1 MFKILEVF
9 WRFLL
14 LGCTSFGGPAAHL
27 GYFQK
32 TFVQDLKWLEQEA
45 YAQLIA
51 LSQFLPG
58 PGSSQVGFAIGLKR
72 AGIAGGIAAFLG
84 FTLPSFLI
92 IYFIATTQF
101 GEGSSGVNGLIH
113 SLKLLAVVIVAD
125 ATLNMQRSFCK
136 EKRSLCIAI
145 LSAAALLILP
155 NIWTQMAV
163 LMGAAVY
170 GVVESRNQSHIE
182 NTALNIQKNST
193 STVKS
198 ILAKPPFILFISLFL
213 MLPPLAYIS
222 DWATLAASFYQT
234 GSLVFGGGHV
244 VLPLLQQSLEHID
257 NDRFIAGYA
266 AAQAVPGPMFTLAT
280 FLGAELTP
288 NASLIGALVATLSIF
303 LPGLLLVLSL
313 QNTWESLAKQPRV
326 AGAIWGVNAAVV
338 GLLLSALYQ
347 PIFLSA
353 VQSNIDF
360 AIALIAFFILRQFKP
375 PILLFV
381 LSFIGLGFLL

>member
-1 MFKILEVF
+1 MLEVF

-222 DWATLAASFYQT
+222 DWATLAAPFYQT